1 MRRVDQCVFCDQE
14 SLKPQLVYEDKL
26 WLIIFARRPLAL
38 GHVMVIPKMHFLDL
52 KDLGAEELAT
62 IGIIIQKASIALSS
76 AFQASGIN
84 IFTNIG
90 KSAGQS
96 IPHFHIHIITR
107 FDDESRSPFQI
118 LNSPEDYKNLPRLNE
133 SELLKKVQISKNSF
147 IHQN

>member
-1 MRRVDQCVFCDQE
+1 MRRIDHCSFCDQE
-14 SLKPQLVYEDKL
+14 ALKSQLVYEDKL
-26 WLIIFARRPLAL
+26 WLVIFARRPLAL

-52 KDLGAEELAT
+52 KDLGAKELAT
-62 IGIIIQKASIALSS
+62 IGIIIQKASTALSS

-90 KSAGQS
+90 KSAGQT

-118 LNSPEDYKNLPRLNE
+118 LNSPEDCKKLSRLTE
-133 SELLKKVQISKNSF
+133 KELLKRVEISKNRF
-147 IHQN
+147 INNN